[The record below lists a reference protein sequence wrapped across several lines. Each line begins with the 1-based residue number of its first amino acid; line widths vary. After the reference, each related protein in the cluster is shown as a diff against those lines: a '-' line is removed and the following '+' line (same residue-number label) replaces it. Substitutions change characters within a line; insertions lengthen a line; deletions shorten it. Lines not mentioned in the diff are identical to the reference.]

1 MRPFRHMPLTAN
13 DGTEELNDVKNRKDD
28 AKDQGKT
35 SRHEEIPFP
44 PLPSRQ
50 WKLDKWLDVSVQK
63 TNFWFD
69 RMPLTPHERLLL
81 A

>member
-1 MRPFRHMPLTAN
+1 MPLTAN
-13 DGTEELNDVKNRKDD
+13 KPTEQVNDGKNRKDD
-28 AKDQGKT
+28 PKDQGKND
-35 SRHEEIPFP
+35 RYEKIPFP

-50 WKLDKWLDVSVQK
+50 WKPDEWFDAPVQK

-69 RMPLTPHERLLL
+69 RMPLTPHERFLL